1 MNLDAEI
8 READKRIQ
16 ALIDDRFDRLIIRNK
31 FTFEYARRSMYQR
44 LRNDG
49 RERRKVK

>member
-1 MNLDAEI
+1 MNLDDAI
-8 READKRIQ
+8 KDADKRIQ

-44 LRNDG
+44 LRNDK
-49 RERRKVK
+49 REQRKWK